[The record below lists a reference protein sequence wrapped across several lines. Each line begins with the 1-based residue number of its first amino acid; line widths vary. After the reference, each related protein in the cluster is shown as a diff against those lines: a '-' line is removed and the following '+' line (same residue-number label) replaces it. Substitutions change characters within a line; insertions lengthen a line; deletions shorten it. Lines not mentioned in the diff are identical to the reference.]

1 METGYRMIYI
11 INNGIANILSDKL
24 GFNLNMVLGINSPA
38 NKIKIVE
45 GAGIMGF
52 LDYPFEFAEA
62 ILGFLRDPEGY
73 VGTEGRALERAM
85 KEYLVPDFDS
95 LVFED
100 KNVYID

>member
-1 METGYRMIYI
+1 
-11 INNGIANILSDKL
+11 
-24 GFNLNMVLGINSPA
+24 
-38 NKIKIVE
+38 
-45 GAGIMGF
+45 MGF

-95 LVFED
+95 LVFGKIRTFILTD
-100 KNVYID
+100 QILNMHRPLILRCDA